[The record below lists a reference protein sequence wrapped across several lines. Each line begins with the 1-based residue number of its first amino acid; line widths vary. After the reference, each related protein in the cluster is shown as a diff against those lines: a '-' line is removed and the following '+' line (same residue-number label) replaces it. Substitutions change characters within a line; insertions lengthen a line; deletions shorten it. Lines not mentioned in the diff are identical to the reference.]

1 MSNSMKLRFG
11 IPMEYHDDL
20 CIRLFLDG
28 ILTIISV
35 NWSITEQNDQ
45 KLSRRASQTSK
56 DSMEL
61 SNNPKHVVYD

>member
-1 MSNSMKLRFG
+1 MMICASD
-11 IPMEYHDDL
+11 Y
-20 CIRLFLDG
+20 FLDG

-45 KLSRRASQTSK
+45 KLSSRASQTSK
-56 DSMEL
+56 DSMEP